1 MVDMCG
7 IIGICHHKFH
17 TNRSTLIHFMS
28 APDTGTTPQQ
38 QDISASFFVI
48 FAAHTLIHYMSQF
61 FHRLE
66 LFHNLLF
73 HTFTSLYRRIAKSGR
88 FGIIT
93 GCPRISVAPIKL
105 PSLPLFI
112 IFTSHLDNLF
122 FHI

>member
-7 IIGICHHKFH
+7 IIGIYNHKFY

-28 APDTGTTPQQ
+28 APDTCTTPQQ
-38 QDISASFFVI
+38 QDISASFLVI
-48 FAAHTLIHYMSQF
+48 FAAHTLIHHMSQF

-73 HTFTSLYRRIAKSGR
+73 HTFIVLYHRIAKSGR

-93 GCPRISVAPIKL
+93 GCPRISVAPIRL

-112 IFTSHLDNLF
+112 ILTSHLDNLL